1 MATTAEW
8 NILAKIKKR
17 TLRCNTD
24 AKEINPQNLKMLP
37 LSKYFWTE
45 LCQGNMIVAADV
57 LLFFCFFLKQQ
68 LHFALRE
75 PHRLVCV
82 RVCAFL
88 GGFTSKLLAVLL
100 APVA

>member
-1 MATTAEW
+1 
-8 NILAKIKKR
+8 
-17 TLRCNTD
+17 
-24 AKEINPQNLKMLP
+24 MLP

-57 LLFFCFFLKQQ
+57 LFFFPKQQ

-75 PHRLVCV
+75 PHRLV
-82 RVCAFL
+82 RVCVCVFL
-88 GGFTSKLLAVLL
+88 GGFTSKLLAVLV